1 MSTVSLRLILT
12 SAIVLASLVSCG
24 RVELSRPKEQSNQRF
39 WTVYE
44 TGDSSLNQSHPL
56 VRYMRAAAGRELPL
70 RFFRELIKA
79 NASVTVAEGEWPSY
93 QPGILYGGTISMP
106 SSSRPESW
114 TGPEWSSFYNE
125 LFHAW
130 FGLVFTK
137 DAAYVSARSKLLT
150 PDRMDRYRKAYPSNG
165 ALAQEEAWSETVAT
179 IMIQLAPIK
188 IDGQFKYAAYDSF
201 VYQIGRTVAPVSHS
215 DRPGYT
221 PEAENIYPDAAE
233 YQHLFEFLVS
243 VTPPSKPA
251 IVNHSH
257 PTLLR

>member
-1 MSTVSLRLILT
+1 MSISSPRRILT
-12 SAIVLASLVSCG
+12 SAIVLASIVSCG
-24 RVELSRPKEQSNQRF
+24 RTDLSYLKDQSNQRF
-39 WTVYE
+39 WTVLE

-56 VRYMRAAAGRELPL
+56 TRYMRAAAGRELPL
-70 RFFRELIKA
+70 RFFRELIKS
-79 NASVTVAEGEWPSY
+79 NASVTVVEGEWPSY

-130 FGLVFTK
+130 FGLVFSK
-137 DAAYVSARSKLLT
+137 DATYGVARSKLLT
-150 PDRMDRYRKAYPSNG
+150 QDRMDRYRKAYPSNP

-221 PEAENIYPDAAE
+221 PEAENIYPDTAE

-243 VTPPSKPA
+243 VTPPSKPGV
-251 IVNHSH
+251 VNRSH

>member
-1 MSTVSLRLILT
+1 MSILSTRLTLT
-12 SAIVLASLVSCG
+12 SALVLASIVSCG
-24 RVELSRPKEQSNQRF
+24 RVELSLLKDQSNQRF
-39 WTVYE
+39 WQVTE
-44 TGDSSLNQSHPL
+44 PTDSSLNQAHALS
-56 VRYMRAAAGRELPL
+56 RYMRAAAGRELPL

-79 NASVTVAEGEWPSY
+79 NASVTVVEGEWPSY

-130 FGLVFTK
+130 FGLIFTK
-137 DAAYVSARSKLLT
+137 DAAYGSARSKLLT
-150 PDRMDRYRKAYPSNG
+150 QDRMDRYRKAYPSNP

-188 IDGQFKYAAYDSF
+188 IDGQFKYGAYDSF

-251 IVNHSH
+251 IVKHSH
-257 PTLLR
+257 PALLR